1 MCHKILYIKGIEMK
15 EKIIL
20 FILFIFLFVGCVPTL
35 SNQQINNNDFYKLN
49 KTISI
54 IDRFYLRDIPP
65 LHRNNLN
72 KKYFT
77 KEDINNDIKSVLHK
91 LDKYSVFINTK
102 DKKEILNEIQFKI
115 INEKILYVAIPNFYN
130 NTAKNISQ
138 ILIENKNNAKA
149 LILDLRNNPGGL
161 VSEAVKT
168 VNLFVDKGDIV
179 SVKQKN
185 MNGIRTYRANSQTTI
200 TDIPIVVLTNK
211 NTASSAEIVSGALQ
225 NLNRATLIGRETFG
239 KNTIQALIYITKDK
253 KEAINLTIARYYFP
267 SKKRINNK
275 IKPDILFF
283 NYSSKKEQLDPQMKY
298 ATKYLKSIFKEVY

>member
-1 MCHKILYIKGIEMK
+1 MCYKISNTKGIEMK
-15 EKIIL
+15 EKIL
-20 FILFIFLFVGCVPTL
+20 VFVLFIFLFVGCLPTL
-35 SNQQINNNDFYKLN
+35 GNQQITNNDINKLN

-65 LHRNNLN
+65 LHLKNIK

-77 KEDINNDIKSVLHK
+77 KEDINNDIKSVLEK

-102 DKKEILNEIQFKI
+102 DKKEILKKIKFKI
-115 INEKILYVAIPNFYN
+115 INEKILYMAIPTFYH
-130 NTAKNISQ
+130 NTAKNISH
-138 ILIENKNNAKA
+138 IVIENKNIAKA

-179 SVKQKN
+179 SIKQKS
-185 MNGIRTYRANSQTTI
+185 MNGTRTYRASSQTTI
-200 TDIPIVVLTNK
+200 TDIPIVVLINK
-211 NTASSAEIVSGALQ
+211 NTASSAEIVSGALK
-225 NLNRATLIGRETFG
+225 NLQRATLVGSETFG
-239 KNTIQALIYITKDK
+239 KRTIQALIYITKDK
-253 KEAINLTIARYYFP
+253 KEAINLTIARYFFP

-275 IKPDILFF
+275 IKPDILLFDDSF
-283 NYSSKKEQLDPQMKY
+283 KKEHIDSQMKY